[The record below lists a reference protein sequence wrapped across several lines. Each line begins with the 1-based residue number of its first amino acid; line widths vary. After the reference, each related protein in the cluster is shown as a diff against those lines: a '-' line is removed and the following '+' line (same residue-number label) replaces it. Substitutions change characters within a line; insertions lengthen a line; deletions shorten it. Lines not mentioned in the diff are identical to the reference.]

1 MIDKFDIY
9 RIADPIFRVHA
20 RLFKVHEAILFS
32 SHQQIRAARIS
43 AAAQGTLYSSFLLFL
58 ITLIV
63 QVSDLKLTSAPVV
76 VLILVFVVVSIAY
89 GYDYMS
95 LKKSEEEFE
104 RLMDQAGS
112 ADVEGWVDYAQA
124 LIAAYGARLKMLADM
139 EEELGQQLKEGKILP
154 KKHNERLQY
163 YAEVRA
169 FCMDKLAHYKQLNE
183 KLFAESKR
191 TKEDYEQV
199 KRFIASA
206 EIGLSPPSPADK
218 TSAPTS

>member
-20 RLFKVHEAILFS
+20 RLFKVHEAILLS
-32 SHQQIRAARIS
+32 SHQQIKAARIRT
-43 AAAQGTLYSSFLLFL
+43 AAQGTLISSFLLFL

-63 QVSDLKLTSAPVV
+63 QVSELKLTSAPVV
-76 VLILVFVVVSIAY
+76 VLIFVFVAVLFAY
-89 GYDYMS
+89 GYDYVK
-95 LKKSEEEFE
+95 LKDSEKEFE

-139 EEELGQQLKEGKILP
+139 EEELGQQLKEGKIVP

-183 KLFAESKR
+183 ELFKKKKR
-191 TKEDYEQV
+191 IKEDYEQV

-206 EIGLSPPSPADK
+206 EIGLSAPSSPD
-218 TSAPTS
+218 TGSAPTS